1 MKMPPRVGQEV
12 SRSVE
17 TQSQDKTRVYNKLPP
32 IESLV
37 EGETIV
43 YNKDKYVREN
53 GSLRRFK
60 STDSFD
66 HAEVVELI
74 DMGGLTT
81 ALYQAEIAA
90 KLKELIT
97 ALKTEGVI
105 K

>member
-43 YNKDKYVREN
+43 YNKDKYIREN
-53 GSLRRFK
+53 GSLRRYK
-60 STDSFD
+60 STDSY
-66 HAEVVELI
+66 ETVVSDVASNAAPDDVRDSLI
-74 DMGGLTT
+74 
-81 ALYQAEIAA
+81 
-90 KLKELIT
+90 ELIT

>member
-12 SRSVE
+12 SRSIE
-17 TQSQDKTRVYNKLPP
+17 TQSQDKIRVYNKLPP

-43 YNKDKYVREN
+43 YNKDKYIREN
-53 GSLRRFK
+53 GSLRRYK
-60 STDSFD
+60 STDSY
-66 HAEVVELI
+66 ETVVSDVASNAVPDDVRDSLI
-74 DMGGLTT
+74 
-81 ALYQAEIAA
+81 
-90 KLKELIT
+90 ELIT

>member
-17 TQSQDKTRVYNKLPP
+17 TQSQDKIRVYNKLPP

-43 YNKDKYVREN
+43 YNKDKYIREN
-53 GSLRRFK
+53 GSLRRYK
-60 STDSFD
+60 STDSY
-66 HAEVVELI
+66 ETVVSDVASNAAPDDVRDSLI
-74 DMGGLTT
+74 
-81 ALYQAEIAA
+81 
-90 KLKELIT
+90 ELIT